1 MKKILIIT
9 AILTAFLM
17 GCSDKPSKIEKIS
30 PCASLNGTITKI
42 G

>member
-1 MKKILIIT
+1 MKKILFIT
-9 AILTAFLM
+9 AILTAFFS

-30 PCASLNGTITKI
+30 PCAFYNSTIAKI